1 MCFPQP
7 HGKDKS
13 SKPCCYFLRGYC
25 RRGANCNFMH
35 APPSSSQEQPQ
46 KNSPLPRPINPE
58 HNAQPPQEKNNSPSS
73 SEELSDSD
81 VSFEIFLEDNPSYFL
96 EGADRYG
103 PSNYLTSQIQME
115 WCGWPE
121 YYNSYERTLHRPSLS
136 GQKRPLEQEAESKI
150 RCTDVGPGKVPCTEV
165 HVAHDEGQNG
175 HSSSGG
181 ILSSRLRGRIRFP
194 ETSIPATAYHSME
207 KRDSP
212 NGYPV
217 QHTKLVHS
225 RRNRER
231 ERGFTNRSE
240 INASDFPAPKSLAE
254 LKRAKIVKEQNNN
267 SSLEEENKKV
277 TPSGGDK

>member
-13 SKPCCYFLRGYC
+13 SIPCYYFLRGYC
-25 RRGANCNFMH
+25 GRGANCSFMH

-58 HNAQPPQEKNNSPSS
+58 DNPPPPKEQNNNPGT
-73 SEELSDSD
+73 SESESDISFD
-81 VSFEIFLEDNPSYFL
+81 VIVGDNPSYFL
-96 EGADRYG
+96 QGADWYG
-103 PSNYLTSQIQME
+103 SSNYFTSQIQEE
-115 WCGWPE
+115 WCRWPE

-136 GQKRPLEQEAESKI
+136 GRKRPLEQEAESEI
-150 RCTDVGPGKVPCTEV
+150 RMPDVGPVTVACTNMR
-165 HVAHDEGQNG
+165 VADDEEQNG
-175 HSSSGG
+175 HSSCGG

-194 ETSIPATAYHSME
+194 EQSISAAAYHSKE
-207 KRDSP
+207 RRDSP
-212 NGYPV
+212 NSHPV
-217 QHTKLVHS
+217 QNKELVHS
-225 RRNRER
+225 RCNHER
-231 ERGFTNRSE
+231 ERGITDRSE

-254 LKRAKIVKEQNNN
+254 LKRAKIVKEQNDN